1 MAGCGIPW
9 DSLVLV
15 WLFPSPFLSSPSRLR
30 EAKGWVWGRKS
41 ALDLLGLSFSGMAP
55 VPKFIA
61 PLSFS
66 VFQPPPSADLTRLA
80 DDTSGGHKEVSR
92 LIGRGFCEVRD
103 LGREWPLIFFSVAVL
118 AFFFGCGSSSAEL
131 FMPVGPGGPVFS
143 RGWFPLENLTCH
155 TLSSI
160 GALTDLLE
168 VVSPPGPFHIQFAA
182 FLLIHEPGLFLVP

>member
-1 MAGCGIPW
+1 MAGCGILW

-15 WLFPSPFLSSPSRLR
+15 LLFPALFCPLLPGSGRQKGGCGARTLPWISQAFLFLEWLLSPNSLHPFL
-30 EAKGWVWGRKS
+30 
-41 ALDLLGLSFSGMAP
+41 
-55 VPKFIA
+55 
-61 PLSFS
+61 S

-103 LGREWPLIFFSVAVL
+103 LGRERPLIFFSVAVL
-118 AFFFGCGSSSAEL
+118 AFFLGCGSSSAEL

-168 VVSPPGPFHIQFAA
+168 VISPPAPFHIQFAA
-182 FLLIHEPGLFLVP
+182 FLLIHEPGLCLVP